1 MIESCQR
8 DNSLDSSLEDEVVND
23 IPALLLAYPNIEKI
37 AFTGKKAQAL
47 FETHFS
53 YLEIERVSLPSPSPA
68 YAAMTFEEKVVQYAK
83 QFGMER

>member
-1 MIESCQR
+1 MIGSCQR

-23 IPALLLAYPNIEKI
+23 IPALLSAYPNIEKV
-37 AFTGKKAQAL
+37 AFTGNKEQVL

-53 YLEIERVSLPSPSPA
+53 YPEIERVYLLSPSPA

-83 QFGMER
+83 KLGMER